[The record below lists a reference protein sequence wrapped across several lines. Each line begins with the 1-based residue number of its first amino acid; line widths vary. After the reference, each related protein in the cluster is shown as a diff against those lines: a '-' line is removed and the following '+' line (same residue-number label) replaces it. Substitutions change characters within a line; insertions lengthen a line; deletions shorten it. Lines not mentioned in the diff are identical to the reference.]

1 MNVSTD
7 AVQAMKDATYDTLR
21 WPSTKCKW
29 DSTDKDDRIQSIF
42 GAPFILIA
50 NLQER
55 I

>member
-21 WPSTKCKW
+21 WPSTKCEW
-29 DSTDKDDRIQSIF
+29 DSTDKDARIRSIF

-50 NLQER
+50 NL
-55 I
+55 